1 MILLKKIIRTRALLA
16 VSSLV
21 LLAACSDGPQEPVD
35 SEIVA
40 DLVLTDTRVYSFA
53 WEAPSTEGVP
63 ADNAPYS
70 NGQWSPDAQA
80 VAIKDGM
87 ILALGSNED
96 VAQFIG
102 AGTQVL
108 ALEGAT
114 VMPGFVDTHTHINE
128 LGATLDVVDLK
139 GVQNEEEAVM
149 RVVDHIATNDVP
161 EGQWVVARG
170 WDEGLWA
177 DSFPTHALLTSRVPF
192 NPVLMDGMNGFGA
205 WGNKLAMNAA
215 GINAEAQD
223 PVGGE
228 ILRDEAGQPT
238 GAVRNRGVALYR
250 EAVPPLTLERM
261 ESRLVNG
268 LRIMSESGFTAVHH
282 AGVDTGQ
289 MAAYESLAAQDRLP
303 IRVNA
308 MVSGR
313 DKPLM
318 TQWLERGPTRFAG
331 DKLFVHSV
339 KGYYDGSLG
348 ARGAKLLEEYSDSP
362 GHFGV
367 SGEEYGFFTDE
378 ISEMLQGGFQVNI
391 HAIGDG
397 GNREVLQFFADN
409 FAKNPA
415 LKDNRHRIEHAQVVH
430 PDDFALYDELDII
443 AAVQPPFVAEDKVWT
458 VDRIGMER
466 AAGAYAWRTF
476 RRHNVPLVF
485 GSDLMGYDWS
495 IFYGLHS
502 AITRQSTDSQ
512 PEGGWFPEEKLT
524 AEETIRGY
532 TVAASYANFTEDS
545 AGTLAEG
552 MWADITVLDTDVFA
566 AVNEDPAS
574 LLTGK
579 VLMTIVNGEIVYQ
592 P

>member
-1 MILLKKIIRTRALLA
+1 MSLTTKTVFFRTLLLSSCLLFI
-16 VSSLV
+16 
-21 LLAACSDGPQEPVD
+21 AACSENSEPPAAPAI
-35 SEIVA
+35 EA
-40 DLVLTDTRVYSFA
+40 DLVLTDAKVYSFS
-53 WEAPSTEGVP
+53 WDAPSLEGQP
-63 ADNAPYS
+63 AANAPYA
-70 NGQWSPDAQA
+70 NGVWSPDAQA
-80 VAIKDGM
+80 LAIKDGV
-87 ILALGSNED
+87 ILGLGSNEQMREF
-96 VAQFIG
+96 VGNA
-102 AGTQVL
+102 TQVI
-108 ALEGAT
+108 ALQGAT

-128 LGATLDVVDLK
+128 LGATVDDVDLK

-149 RVVDHIATNDVP
+149 RVVEHIEMNGIPT
-161 EGQWVVARG
+161 GQWVVARG

-177 DSFPTHALLTSRVPF
+177 DRFPTHALLTSRVPN

-205 WGNKLAMNAA
+205 WGNKLAMDAA
-215 GINAEAQD
+215 GITADAQD

-228 ILRDEAGQPT
+228 ILRDVAGQPT

-250 EAVPPLTLERM
+250 EAVPPLTEERM
-261 ESRLVNG
+261 QNRLANG

-282 AGVDTGQ
+282 AGVDTEQ
-289 MAAYESLAAQDRLP
+289 MAAYEALAAQGRLR

-318 TQWLERGPTRFAG
+318 EQWLERGPTRFAD

-348 ARGAKLLEEYSDSP
+348 ARGAKLLAEYSDRP

-378 ISEMLQGGFQVNI
+378 ISAMLQGGFQVNI

-409 FAKNPA
+409 FAVNPA
-415 LKDNRHRIEHAQVVH
+415 LKENRHRIEHAQVVH
-430 PDDFALYDELDII
+430 PDDFAVYDELDII
-443 AAVQPPFVAEDKVWT
+443 AAVQPPFVAEDKIWT
-458 VDRIGMER
+458 VDRIGPER

-476 RRHNVPLVF
+476 RRHDVPLVF

-512 PEGGWFPEEKLT
+512 PPGGWFPEEKLT

-532 TVAASYANFTEDS
+532 TVAASYANFTEDTT
-545 AGTLAEG
+545 GVLAEG

-566 AVNEDPAS
+566 AVNDDPAS
-574 LLTGK
+574 LLEGK
-579 VLMTIVNGEIVYQ
+579 VVMTIVNGDIVYRQ
-592 P
+592 